1 MDTITLTTT
10 LTQTLPLALVA
21 LPSGNTG
28 ALIYSASIGEIV
40 NGLLLASI
48 LALLVLQ
55 LWRSDRRRA

>member
-10 LTQTLPLALVA
+10 LTQTLPLALIA

-28 ALIYSASIGEIV
+28 AIVYTASIGEIA

-48 LALLVLQ
+48 LALLVVQ
-55 LWRSDRRRA
+55 LWRSPRRLP